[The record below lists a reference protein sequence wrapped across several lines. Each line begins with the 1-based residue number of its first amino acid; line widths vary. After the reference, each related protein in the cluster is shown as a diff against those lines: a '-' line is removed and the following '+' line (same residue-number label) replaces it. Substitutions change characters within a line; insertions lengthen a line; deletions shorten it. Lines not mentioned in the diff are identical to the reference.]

1 MEEKEIKM
9 RRVTVKSDMSNQNNL
24 TILQQDDGDI
34 VISTYIRDEY
44 DSGVEICTSQGGSR
58 LKNNSE
64 IIKHFMAIID
74 LLMDEDDTLVRKM
87 NQ

>member
-1 MEEKEIKM
+1 MK
-9 RRVTVKSDMSNQNNL
+9 RVTVGSDMSTKNNL
-24 TILQQDDGDI
+24 TIIQQDDGDI

-44 DSGVEICTSQGGSR
+44 DSGVEICTGQGGSR
-58 LKNNSE
+58 LKNHTE

-74 LLMDEDDTLVRKM
+74 LLMDEDDALVRKF

>member
-1 MEEKEIKM
+1 M
-9 RRVTVKSDMSNQNNL
+9 RSVTVKSDMSNQNNL

-34 VISTYIRDEY
+34 VISTYIRDKY
-44 DSGVEICTSQGGSR
+44 DSGVEICTGQGGSR
-58 LKNNSE
+58 LKNNTE

-74 LLMDEDDTLVRKM
+74 LLMDENDALVRKI

>member
-1 MEEKEIKM
+1 MK
-9 RRVTVKSDMSNQNNL
+9 RVTVGSDMTHKNSL

-58 LKNNSE
+58 LKNNTE

-74 LLMDEDDTLVRKM
+74 LLMDEDDTLVRKII
-87 NQ
+87 Q